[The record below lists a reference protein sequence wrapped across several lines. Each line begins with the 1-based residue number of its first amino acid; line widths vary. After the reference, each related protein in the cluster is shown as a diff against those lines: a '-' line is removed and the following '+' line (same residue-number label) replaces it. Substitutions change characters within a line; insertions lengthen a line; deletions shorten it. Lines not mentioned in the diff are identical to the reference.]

1 MLGFSSTRAALAAT
15 VALSVL
21 GCAASAS
28 AQAPPTGLGDQLFS
42 TGGEIKVEVLPATA
56 GLLSE
61 LRLYNADGTFTPLAT
76 NREVGRVV
84 TLPARPRD
92 EELVFGIHIASRD
105 HTFKIGP
112 AERNPDG
119 LVHARVQTTGERQ
132 YDVGFEDL
140 INGGDRDYDD
150 NVFRF
155 TGGLAPNRVPVADD
169 QELSVT
175 QGGTLPITLTG
186 SDADGDPLTYAIG
199 EGPRHGALEGTGADL
214 TYRPQADFSGID
226 TFNFTVDDGG
236 GAKDDA
242 TVTVRVLPATSGS
255 NQGASAPAPDCIGE
269 LTLLNVRRV
278 GRRVLLTGLAER
290 TLAGAPVT
298 IVEGGVVVARTRI
311 ATDATFG
318 TRIPVPAQRGGRVL
332 RYQAKLGTLQ
342 SRNVR
347 LNRRLVLRSARLRSG
362 RIVLT
367 GKVSGA
373 PRRGTRPLI
382 RLLARPR
389 GCGTKR
395 VQVGRARLRR
405 DGSFRV
411 SGSPLPGVDVA
422 VYQARVKL
430 RGRGVSFS
438 LPQTIARR

>member
-1 MLGFSSTRAALAAT
+1 MLGFSSTRAAIAAAAT
-15 VALSVL
+15 LYVL
-21 GCAASAS
+21 GLASSAS
-28 AQAPPTGLGDQLFS
+28 AQAPPDGLGDQLFS
-42 TGGEIKVEVLPATA
+42 TGGEISVEVLPATA
-56 GLLSE
+56 GLVSE
-61 LRLYNADGTFTPLAT
+61 LRLYNADGTFMPIAT

-92 EELVFGIHIASRD
+92 EELVFGIHIASAN

-112 AERNPDG
+112 ADRNPDG

-140 INGGDRDYDD
+140 LYGGDRDYDD

-175 QGGTLPITLTG
+175 QGGTLQIKLTG
-186 SDADGDPLTYAIG
+186 SDPDGDPLSYTLG
-199 EGPRHGALEGTGADL
+199 NGPRHGALQGTGADL
-214 TYRPQADFSGID
+214 TYTPQADFSGID
-226 TFNFTVDDGG
+226 TFGFSVDDGV
-236 GAKDDA
+236 GATDDA
-242 TVTVRVLPATSGS
+242 TVTVRVIPATGGS
-255 NQGASAPAPDCIGE
+255 NVGASLPVPGCVGE

-298 IVEGGVVVARTRI
+298 IVEGGVVARTRI
-311 ATDATFG
+311 GAAGTFG
-318 TRIPVPAQRGGRVL
+318 TRVRVPPMRGGRVL
-332 RYQAKLGTLQ
+332 RYQAKLGTLL

-347 LNRRLVLRSARLRSG
+347 LKRRMIVRSARLSGG

-367 GKVSGA
+367 GRVSGA
-373 PRRGTRPLI
+373 PRRGTRPLV

-389 GCGTKR
+389 GCGTRR
-395 VQVGRARLRR
+395 VQVGSARLRR

-411 SGSPLPGVDVA
+411 SGLPLPGVDVA
-422 VYQARVKL
+422 VYQARTKL
-430 RGRGVSFS
+430 RGRSVTFT

>member
-1 MLGFSSTRAALAAT
+1 MLGFSSTRAALAAA
-15 VALSVL
+15 VALCVL
-21 GCAASAS
+21 GFATSAS
-28 AQAPPTGLGDQLFS
+28 AQAPPAGLGDQLFS
-42 TGGEIKVEVLPATA
+42 TGGEITVEVLPSTA

-92 EELVFGIHIASRD
+92 EELVFGIFIAARN

-112 AERNPDG
+112 GERNPDG

-132 YDVGFEDL
+132 FDVGFEDL

-155 TGGLAPNRVPVADD
+155 RGGLAPNRVPVADD

-175 QGGTLPITLTG
+175 QGGTLPIKLTG
-186 SDADGDPLTYAIG
+186 SDPDGDPLTYALS
-199 EGPRHGALEGTGADL
+199 EPPRHGALQGTGADL
-214 TYRPQADFSGID
+214 TYRPEASFTGID
-226 TFNFTVDDGG
+226 TFGFSVDDGG

-242 TVTVRVLPATSGS
+242 IVTVRVLPATGGS
-255 NQGASAPAPDCIGE
+255 NQGASGPPDCIGE

-311 ATDATFG
+311 GADATFG
-318 TRIPVPAQRGGRVL
+318 TRIPVPTQRGGRVL

-362 RIVLT
+362 RVVLT

-373 PRRGTRPLI
+373 PRRGTRPLV

-389 GCGTKR
+389 GCGTR
-395 VQVGRARLRR
+395 RIQVGRARLRR
-405 DGSFRV
+405 DGTFRV
-411 SGSPLPGVDVA
+411 SGAPLPGVDVA

-430 RGRGVSFS
+430 RGRTTTFS
-438 LPQTIARR
+438 LPQTITRR